1 MKFSILDPNVNDTMN
16 GFLVL
21 ANIINLVYNV
31 PQIVKTCKT
40 KSTKDFSGWFLSLRM
55 IGNLIWVAYA
65 IEIQS
70 LLMLINNIVTVVSS
84 AIISAFMV
92 NDMYK
97 DYKMRKYKKINE
109 LYTDDRKNNEIDYP
123 ITVIGIEHNQTKYE
137 TKYETKYDTKYDSDE
152 DMNQI
157 DL

>member
-1 MKFSILDPNVNDTMN
+1 MKFSILDPNVGDTMN

-40 KSTKDFSGWFLSLRM
+40 KSTNDFSGWFLSLRM

-65 IEIQS
+65 IEVQS

-84 AIISAFMV
+84 GIIAGFMA

-97 DYKMRKYKKINE
+97 AYKMKKYNILNE
-109 LYTDDRKNNEIDYP
+109 SDTVDNEFNDLKYP
-123 ITVIGIEHNQTKYE
+123 ISVISMEHNQKN
-137 TKYETKYDTKYDSDE
+137 KQNYDSDE
-152 DMNQI
+152 EMKSI
-157 DL
+157 DLR

>member
-1 MKFSILDPNVNDTMN
+1 MNFSILDPNVNDTMN

-31 PQIVKTCKT
+31 PQILKTCKT

-55 IGNLIWVAYA
+55 VGNLIWVAYA
-65 IEIQS
+65 IEVQS

-84 AIISAFMV
+84 GIIASFMV

-97 DYKMRKYKKINE
+97 AYKMKKYNILNDPEDIIDK
-109 LYTDDRKNNEIDYP
+109 EIKYP
-123 ITVIGIEHNQTKYE
+123 ISVISMEHNQKN
-137 TKYETKYDTKYDSDE
+137 KQNYDSDE
-152 DMNQI
+152 EMTQI
-157 DL
+157 DLT